1 MIHFISG
8 FPRSGTTLLAAL
20 LRQNPRFHASIESP
34 LGNLIDSALEAM
46 GPERNEGASLFSDVQ
61 RTRILQQIFFGYYEG
76 YPDIVF
82 DTSRRWCAH
91 MGLLNQLFPGS
102 KVIACVRDPRA
113 VVDSFERLFAKHPTY
128 LSRIMPR
135 PNTNVYDRVP
145 VLLDR
150 RGICGYAFNSFREA
164 YFGPFRHNL
173 LVVDYDDLAR
183 QPLTVLKWLHEQI
196 GEEPFTYN
204 IKSVEQIPE
213 AKIFDNAVIG
223 APGLHEVKPSIVF
236 EDRKPIL
243 PPEIFNNLPRQFW
256 RAKEKS

>member
-1 MIHFISG
+1 MMHFISG

-34 LGNLIDSALEAM
+34 VGNVIEATIEAM
-46 GPERNEGASLFSDVQ
+46 GPDRNEGAQLISDAQ
-61 RTRILQQIFFGYYEG
+61 RVRILRQIFSGYYESF
-76 YPDIVF
+76 PDIIF
-82 DTSRRWCAH
+82 DSSRRWCAH
-91 MGLLNQLFPGS
+91 MGLLDQLFPGS

-113 VVDSFERLFAKHPTY
+113 VVDSFERVFAKHPTY

-135 PNTNVYDRVP
+135 SNTNVYDRVP

-164 YFGPFRHNL
+164 YFGPFRRNL

-183 QPLTVLKWLHEQI
+183 QPILVLRELHEQL
-196 GEEPFTYN
+196 GEEPFEYDIN
-204 IKSVEQIPE
+204 KVERIPE
-213 AKIFDNAVIG
+213 AKMLDDWIG
-223 APGLHEVKPSIVF
+223 APGLHDIKPSIVY
-236 EDRKPIL
+236 ENRTPIL
-243 PPEIFNNLPRQFW
+243 PPDIFNNLPQRFW